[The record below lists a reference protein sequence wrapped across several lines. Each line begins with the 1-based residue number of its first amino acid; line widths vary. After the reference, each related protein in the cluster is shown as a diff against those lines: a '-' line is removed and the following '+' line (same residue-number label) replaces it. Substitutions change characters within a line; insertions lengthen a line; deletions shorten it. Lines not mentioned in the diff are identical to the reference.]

1 MSVSLKLGRFF
12 TAGMLTG
19 ITLNASGIVLARFI
33 LFQDWLKAISTINLP
48 PLNPSLFYL
57 HLAMRFVIGFSL
69 VWLFVVLRPH
79 SRSLITASLTAAF
92 IVWLL
97 AYLLGLIEFLA
108 LGIYPARL
116 VLMTLTWGV
125 VELMLVS
132 LLGAWLYTR

>member
-12 TAGMLTG
+12 AAGMLTG
-19 ITLNASGIVLARFI
+19 IALNASGIVLARFL
-33 LFQDWLKAISTINLP
+33 LFQEWLKAISAIDLP
-48 PLNPSLFYL
+48 PVNPNLFYL

-69 VWLFVVLRPH
+69 VWLFVVLRPL
-79 SRSLITASLTAAF
+79 SRSRVTASLTAAF
-92 IVWLL
+92 VVWLL